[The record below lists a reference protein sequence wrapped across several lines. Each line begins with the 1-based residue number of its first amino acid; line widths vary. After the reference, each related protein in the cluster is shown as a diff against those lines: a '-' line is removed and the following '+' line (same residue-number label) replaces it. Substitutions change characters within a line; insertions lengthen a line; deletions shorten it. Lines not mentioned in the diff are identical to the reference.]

1 MKIYNG
7 ITELVGGT
15 KLVYLKNYCEKYGI
29 KAKICL
35 KLESSNPAGSVK
47 DRAALYMIKDA
58 EERGLLQKGSVIIE
72 PTSGNTGIGLAAI
85 GRAKGYRVILTMPDT
100 MSAERI
106 KLLKAYGAELIL
118 TDGKLG
124 MKGAIDKAKEWNSH
138 IKGSII
144 PSQFDNPA
152 NAGAHYE
159 TTGPEIW
166 NDTDGQIKAFVAGV
180 GTGATLSGVG
190 KFLKEKNGGVIVA
203 AVEPAASPMLS
214 EGKAAPHK
222 LQGIGANFVPD
233 NFKAEFCDE
242 IITVSNEEAYEAG
255 REVAKLEGILI
266 GISSGA
272 ALCGAKKLVSKGS
285 LDGQIVVAIAADSG
299 EHYLS
304 VPDYIITEN

>member
-7 ITELVGGT
+7 ITELVGNT
-15 KLVYLKNYCEKYGI
+15 KLVYLESYCEKYGI
-29 KAKICL
+29 NAKICL

-58 EERGLLQKGSVIIE
+58 EAKGLLKKGATIIE

-85 GRAKGYRVILTMPDT
+85 GRSRGYKVILTMPDT
-100 MSAERI
+100 MSIERVN
-106 KLLKAYGAELIL
+106 LLKAYGAELVL

-124 MKGAIDKAKEWNSH
+124 MKGAIEKANELHSQ
-138 IKGSII
+138 IEGSFIAG
-144 PSQFDNPA
+144 QFDNPA
-152 NAGAHYE
+152 NANAHYE

-166 NDTDGQIKAFVAGV
+166 NDTDGKVRAFVAGV
-180 GTGATLSGVG
+180 GTGATLSGTG
-190 KFLKEKNGGVIVA
+190 KFLKEKNKDITVC

-214 EGKAAPHK
+214 EGIAAPHK

-233 NFKAEFCDE
+233 NFKREYCDE
-242 IITVSNEEAYEAG
+242 VITVTNEEAYETG
-255 REVAKLEGILI
+255 REVAELEGILI

-272 ALCGAKKLVSKGS
+272 ALCGAKKLAKSRN
-285 LDGQIVVAIAADSG
+285 LDGEIIVAIAADSG

-304 VPDYIITEN
+304 VENYIL